1 MVTALTRPLQL
12 GDREVT
18 ITASAGLV
26 LDDATTADADALLR
40 NADLA
45 MHAAKGRG
53 KGGVM
58 LFEDSMRVDAPAA
71 SRLENELR
79 IALETGQLELYYQP
93 IVDLRTREVVAAEAL
108 VRWRHAERG
117 LLPAASF
124 VPFAEQT
131 GVLPAID
138 LWTLEEACRAAD
150 SLHPPGRP
158 PLTVHVNLLP
168 SRLHEMDIVERVGS
182 ALERYGLAGGR
193 LVLEISERAVLP
205 RLQEARERLSA
216 LRERGVRLALDDF
229 GVGHSSLDYL
239 RELPVDTVKID
250 RVFVEGVGRES
261 SEAQVVRAAVRLG
274 ASLGLDVIAE
284 GIERAEQ
291 VDILLAL
298 GCRYGQG
305 FYLGKPQPLEDL
317 RRSLT

>member
-1 MVTALTRPLQL
+1 
-12 GDREVT
+12 
-18 ITASAGLV
+18 
-26 LDDATTADADALLR
+26 
-40 NADLA
+40 
-45 MHAAKGRG
+45 
-53 KGGVM
+53 
-58 LFEDSMRVDAPAA
+58 
-71 SRLENELR
+71 
-79 IALETGQLELYYQP
+79 
-93 IVDLRTREVVAAEAL
+93 
-108 VRWRHAERG
+108 
-117 LLPAASF
+117 
-124 VPFAEQT
+124 
-131 GVLPAID
+131 
-138 LWTLEEACRAAD
+138 
-150 SLHPPGRP
+150 
-158 PLTVHVNLLP
+158 
-168 SRLHEMDIVERVGS
+168 MDIVERVGS